1 MSELWLDPQSWI
13 ALATLIVLEIVLGID
28 NIVFLSITTA
38 RLPSHQRVRAQRIG
52 LTLALAMRVFF
63 LLGITWIIGL
73 TAPFISI
80 GGYRMSWRDL
90 VLMLGGL
97 FLLTKSTREIHAEV
111 EGPAEEGGKGANSF
125 LMAIVQIAI
134 LDLVFSIDSV
144 ITAVGMVDEV
154 IIMIIAV
161 IFAIIVMMVA
171 AERVSRFVLRHP
183 TVKMLA
189 LSFLFLVA
197 MALIADAMHFHIP
210 RGYLY
215 FAIAFSLMVE
225 LFNLRA
231 AKRRARD
238 R

>member
-1 MSELWLDPQSWI
+1 MSELLLDPQSWI
-13 ALATLIVLEIVLGID
+13 ALATLIVLEIVLGMD

-38 RLPSHQRVRAQRIG
+38 PLPPHQRVRAQRIG
-52 LTLALAMRVFF
+52 LTLALVLRVFF

-73 TAPFISI
+73 TAPFVSV
-80 GGYRMSWRDL
+80 GGYSMSWRDL

-97 FLLTKSTREIHAEV
+97 FLLNKSTREIHAEV
-111 EGPAEEGGKGANSF
+111 EGPAEEGGNGASSF
-125 LMAIVQIAI
+125 MMAIVQIGL

-154 IIMIIAV
+154 TIMIVAV
-161 IFAIIVMMVA
+161 IAAIIVMMVA
-171 AERVSRFVLRHP
+171 AERVSDFVLRHP

-231 AKRRARD
+231 AKRRARN

>member
-1 MSELWLDPQSWI
+1 MSELLIDPQSWI

-52 LTLALAMRVFF
+52 LTLALVLRVVF

-73 TAPFISI
+73 TAPFVSI
-80 GGYRMSWRDL
+80 GGYSMSWRDL

-111 EGPAEEGGKGANSF
+111 EGQAEGAGNGASSF
-125 LMAIVQIAI
+125 MMAIVQIGL

-154 IIMIIAV
+154 VIMIIAV
-161 IFAIIVMMVA
+161 IVAIIVMMVA
-171 AERVSRFVLRHP
+171 AERVSDFVQRHP